1 MRIIS
6 AIVSLVLLLGFSVY
20 ASGSQT
26 STNSPVRL
34 TPAMFNDYE
43 FTLISDKDYLYY
55 LFLEGGSVEE
65 TFGNKVKNGGLVGL
79 GEGWRIEHGNTLVF
93 TGVPAIRRPDGTG
106 AFPNPVRHTLQFKSF
121 GEKIVATMDGDKYR
135 RSKFKRPN

>member
-6 AIVSLVLLLGFSVY
+6 AIVSLVLMLGFSVC
-20 ASGSQT
+20 AGEPQT
-26 STNSPVRL
+26 GTNSPVRL

-55 LFLEGGSVEE
+55 LFLEGGSVDE
-65 TFGNKVKNGGLVGL
+65 TFGNKVKNGGLVAL

-93 TGVPAIRRPDGTG
+93 TGVADILRPDGSG

-121 GEKIVATMDGDKYR
+121 GEKIVVTMDGDKYR